1 MKKHGASPSQQK
13 VRVLIVDD
21 SAFARR
27 TITKILERD
36 PRVEVVGTAWDGL
49 EAIEKIPKLRPDV
62 VTMDLNMPHMTGME
76 ALDIIMREMPL
87 PVIVV
92 SSMNKEIIEETL
104 EALEHG
110 AVDFIVKPTELASD
124 KLFQIETDLINKVV
138 TIASAK
144 GKAIAP
150 KNRQIIP
157 PSRPVPPPVHRPFSS
172 VKIDCVAIGVST
184 GGPTALYQII
194 PKLPED
200 FPAGIVIV
208 QHMPPG
214 FTKPLAERMDKNS
227 DILVKEAEMGDAVVP
242 GVALVA
248 PGGCHLFLEHNKSHS
263 VVARIDP
270 EPSDLIH
277 IPSIDITFSDVADIY
292 QNRSL
297 GVILTGMGKDGVDGL
312 QKIKDYG
319 GSSIAE
325 DESTCVVFG
334 MPEVAIQR
342 GIVDRV
348 APVYDIAEII
358 LDMI

>member
-1 MKKHGASPSQQK
+1 MKGLPLSHPK

-36 PRVEVVGTAWDGL
+36 PRIEVVGTAWDGL
-49 EAIEKIPKLRPDV
+49 EAIEKISRLRPDV

-87 PVIVV
+87 PVIVI
-92 SSMNKEIIEETL
+92 SSLNQEIIEETL

-110 AVDFIVKPTELASD
+110 AVDFILKPTELASD
-124 KLFQIETDLINKVV
+124 KLFQIQSQLISKVV
-138 TIASAK
+138 TIASLQK
-144 GKAIAP
+144 EEFQNKY
-150 KNRQIIP
+150 RTSQIQQDLAQLVSHHVHP
-157 PSRPVPPPVHRPFSS
+157 PIKV
-172 VKIDCVAIGVST
+172 DCVAIGVST

-194 PKLPED
+194 PKLPKD
-200 FPAGIVIV
+200 FPTGLVIV

-227 DILVKEAEMGDAVVP
+227 QIRVKEAQMGDEVEP

-248 PGGCHLFLEHNKSHS
+248 PGGFHLFLERRNNDA
-263 VVARIDP
+263 VVTRIDA

-277 IPSIDITFSDVADIY
+277 IPSIDLTFSSVADIY
-292 QNRSL
+292 KQRSL
-297 GVILTGMGKDGVDGL
+297 GIILTGMGKDGVEGL
-312 QKIKDYG
+312 QKIKQFG
-319 GSSIAE
+319 GASLVE

-334 MPEVAIQR
+334 MPEVAIKR
-342 GIVDRV
+342 GIADKI
-348 APVYDIAEII
+348 APVYEIAELII
-358 LDMI
+358 DMI

>member
-1 MKKHGASPSQQK
+1 MKERSPSQRK

-36 PRVEVVGTAWDGL
+36 HRVHVVGTAWDGL
-49 EAIEKIPKLRPDV
+49 EAIEKISKLQPDV

-124 KLFQIETDLINKVV
+124 KLFQIESQLINKVI
-138 TIASAK
+138 TIASLK
-144 GKAIAP
+144 GKKVVP
-150 KNRQIIP
+150 RVRPLETQKPLHP
-157 PSRPVPPPVHRPFSS
+157 PAVHRPFSS
-172 VKIDCVAIGVST
+172 VKVDCVAIGVST

-200 FPAGIVIV
+200 FPAGLVIV

-214 FTKPLAERMDKNS
+214 FTKPLADRMDKNS
-227 DILVKEAEMGDAVVP
+227 NILVKEAEMGDKVVP

-248 PGGCHLFLEHNKSHS
+248 PGGFHLFLERKKSHS
-263 VVARIDP
+263 VITRIDP

-277 IPSIDITFSDVADIY
+277 IPSIDLTFSDVADIY
-292 QNRSL
+292 QERSL

-312 QKIKDYG
+312 QKIKERG
-319 GSSIAE
+319 GNSIAE

-342 GIVDRV
+342 GIIDRV

-358 LDMI
+358 LEMI

>member
-1 MKKHGASPSQQK
+1 MQRDSVHK

-21 SAFARR
+21 SAFVRR

-36 PRVEVVGTAWDGL
+36 HRVEVVGTAWDGQ
-49 EAIEKIPKLRPDV
+49 EAIDKIAKLTPDV

-92 SSMNKEIIEETL
+92 SSLNKEIIEETL

-124 KLFQIETDLINKVV
+124 KLFQIENELIEKVI
-138 TIASAK
+138 TIARLK
-144 GKAIAP
+144 GQGKPVRP
-150 KNRQIIP
+150 KVRSFMPASQKTAL
-157 PSRPVPPPVHRPFSS
+157 PSLPVPFAS
-172 VKIDCVAIGVST
+172 VNVDCVAIGVST

-194 PKLPED
+194 PKLPAE

-214 FTKPLAERMDKNS
+214 FTRPLAERMDKNS
-227 DILVKEAEMGDAVVP
+227 NIRVKEAEQGDEIRP
-242 GVALVA
+242 GTALIA
-248 PGGCHLFLEHNKSHS
+248 PGGFHLFLERKGAKVFAN
-263 VVARIDP
+263 IDP
-270 EPSDLIH
+270 EPADVIH
-277 IPSIDITFSDVADIY
+277 IPSIDFTFTDVAEVY
-292 QNRSL
+292 RHRSL
-297 GVILTGMGKDGVDGL
+297 GIILTGMGKDGVEGL
-312 QKIKDYG
+312 QRMKNAGAK
-319 GSSIAE
+319 SIAE
-325 DESTCVVFG
+325 HESTCVVFG

-342 GIVDRV
+342 GIIDRV

-358 LDMI
+358 MTMI